1 MIDIWLTMIL
11 AGIITFVIRVSFIL
25 LFGKIRIPIRVQQAL
40 NLVPPAVFSAIIFP
54 DMLLQNNQ
62 LAIHLNNGRM
72 IAGMLA
78 ILVAWRTR
86 NIILTVLIGMIVLTL
101 YQTFIH

>member
-1 MIDIWLTMIL
+1 MSIWLTMIL
-11 AGIITFVIRVSFIL
+11 AGIITFVIRVSFVL
-25 LFGKIRIPIRVQQAL
+25 LFGKIRVSTRLNQAL

-54 DMLLQNNQ
+54 DMFLQNNQ

-86 NIILTVLIGMIVLTL
+86 NIVLTVLTGMIGLTL
-101 YQTFIH
+101 FQMLFN

>member
-1 MIDIWLTMIL
+1 MINIWLTMIL
-11 AGIITFVIRVSFIL
+11 AGIITFVIRISFIL
-25 LFGKIRIPIRVQQAL
+25 LYGKIHVPIRVQQAL

>member
-1 MIDIWLTMIL
+1 MSIWLTMVL
-11 AGIITFVIRVSFIL
+11 AGIITFVIRVSFVL
-25 LFGKIRIPIRVQQAL
+25 LFGKIRVSTRLNQAL

-54 DMLLQNNQ
+54 DMFLQNNQ

-86 NIILTVLIGMIVLTL
+86 NIVLTVLTGMIGLTL
-101 YQTFIH
+101 FQMLFN